1 MSQRNGRSK
10 QAVLNSVTHWLIY
23 QAAHRAPE
31 PLSSRLEEEWLA
43 DLESRSTALSGLR
56 FALGCCWASLVIVN
70 EYPRSRVAAASPV
83 AAASAVA
90 PASGFF
96 SLTDRNFR
104 YFSLRSATLFLIA
117 GLHAALFFG
126 LITTLAHTPNIPS
139 PPHLQNQPV
148 APVPRAKDLPPVPGP
163 DLKDWTVNV
172 PKPVIDVPKM
182 DIDVDADVTGEFS
195 DTPRAVVPE
204 PGLPPVTPGHVVQ
217 RSSGGPGAGFP
228 ETAEFYPSHSI
239 RLAEE
244 GISTIQVC
252 VDRRGRLTS
261 EPTTVKGS
269 GIQRLDEAALKLA
282 RAGSGHYRAT
292 TEDGQPVNSC
302 YAFGVRFQLRK

>member
-1 MSQRNGRSK
+1 MSQRNERSE
-10 QAVLNSVTHWLIY
+10 QASLNSVAHWLIH

-31 PLSSRLEEEWLA
+31 TLSARLEEEWLA
-43 DLESRSTALSGLR
+43 DFESRSTALSRLR
-56 FALGCCWASLVIVN
+56 FAVGCCWASVVIVN
-70 EYPRSRVAAASPV
+70 EYPRTRVPAASPV

-96 SLTDRNFR
+96 TLTDRNFR

-126 LITTLAHTPNIPS
+126 LITTLSHTPSIAT
-139 PPHLQNQPV
+139 PPDLQNHTV
-148 APVPRAKDLPPVPGP
+148 APVPRAKQPPPVPGSE
-163 DLKDWTVNV
+163 LKDWTIYV

-182 DIDVDADVTGEFS
+182 DIDVDVTGEFS
-195 DTPRAVVPE
+195 DTPREVIPE
-204 PGLPPVTPGHVVQ
+204 PGLPTVTPSHVVQ
-217 RSSGGPGAGFP
+217 RLAGGPGAGFP

-244 GISTIQVC
+244 GISTVQVC

-269 GIQRLDEAALKLA
+269 GIERLDEAALKLA

-302 YAFGVRFQLRK
+302 YAFGVRFQLRR